1 MTIGER
7 IKTLREQHKLSQ
19 DQLAKLMGYKSRSTI
34 NKIELGKNDV
44 SQSTIKKFATIFT
57 VSPSELIAEDTEIEK
72 NLCSEV
78 HMLEQLQLHY
88 GKEATEL
95 VNDFIHLNSE
105 GQQKAL
111 TYLQDLLD
119 MPKYRKEVEHD
130 L

>member
-44 SQSTIKKFATIFT
+44 SQSTIKKFATIFMI
-57 VSPSELIAEDTEIEK
+57 SPSELIAEDTETEK